1 MASPSSCDLPPRVL
15 ENLADPSKSLGR
27 LLFSKFGTV
36 FDGRRDGRAEYLGTA
51 PSVRALLKA
60 AADRGWN
67 AVQLPNDTPPADRKA
82 SGWEGYMGALVYT
95 QSKEFF
101 SGRVSKLDLY
111 NPNHYDETST

>member
-1 MASPSSCDLPPRVL
+1 MAITSSRKLPERVQ

-36 FDGRRDGRAEYLGTA
+36 FDGRRDGRNEYIGTA
-51 PSVRALLKA
+51 PSVRDLLAVA
-60 AADRGWN
+60 ANLGWN
-67 AVQLPNDTPPADRKA
+67 AVQLPNDNPSVDRKS
-82 SGWEGYMGALVYT
+82 SGWEGYMGSLIYT

-111 NPNHYDETST
+111 NPNHHNETST